1 MEVHM
6 NRITKRI
13 TGLITTVGMIVM
25 VLCLTSCG
33 KEEKVNMR
41 NTLPG
46 EWFVWHWYY
55 VEGDNGFYDN
65 AVFYTFTE
73 DGKLTIQEHVENS
86 EVKEA
91 TYTWDNDYTIIV
103 SYEDG
108 TSETFEITPTT
119 HDGHDQLK
127 YTNVDTG
134 LILSM
139 EPMSDWSED

>member
-1 MEVHM
+1 MKKVFNARCRVVLVLM
-6 NRITKRI
+6 SLFI
-13 TGLITTVGMIVM
+13 LIG
-25 VLCLTSCG
+25 CAGC
-33 KEEKVNMR
+33 KDEKVNMR
-41 NTLPG
+41 DTLPG

-65 AVFYTFTE
+65 AVFYTFSS
-73 DGKLTIQEHVENS
+73 DGKLTIQEHVDGS
-86 EVKEA
+86 EVQNA
-91 TYTWDNDYTIIV
+91 TYVWDNDYTIIV
-103 SYEDG
+103 SYSDG
-108 TSETFEITPTT
+108 KSETFEITPTT